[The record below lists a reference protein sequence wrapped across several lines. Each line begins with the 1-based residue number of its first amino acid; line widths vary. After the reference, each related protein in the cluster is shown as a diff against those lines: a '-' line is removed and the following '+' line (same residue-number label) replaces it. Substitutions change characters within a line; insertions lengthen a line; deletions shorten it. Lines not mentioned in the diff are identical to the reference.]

1 MKKWLNDHP
10 YLFTSVMF
18 IIIVIFGWQFLYWRW
33 ENFALLLLL
42 YFIVTLGIRLDD
54 ISKKIG
60 SLSRPSSPNSVEK
73 DSIISQLNEIKL
85 SVKSL
90 NMTLRKLLEQ
100 AQNEK
105 QNQNSPDYALSLH
118 LTSPP
123 SARPKFRS

>member
-1 MKKWLNDHP
+1 MKKWLNEHP
-10 YLFTSVMF
+10 YLFTSVIF

-60 SLSRPSSPNSVEK
+60 SLSQPSSPNSAEQ

-85 SVKSL
+85 SVKSV
-90 NMTLRKLLEQ
+90 NVTLRKLLEQ
-100 AQNEK
+100 TQNGKE
-105 QNQNSPDYALSLH
+105 NQNNPD
-118 LTSPP
+118 
-123 SARPKFRS
+123 